1 MLGLHERVTFFWRAV
16 ARRMTLPV
24 YLSSLLLGTLGL
36 VAWLLLLHGAGLTG
50 GPATDTGLTLLG
62 AALML
67 FPASAPVVALV
78 NRLISESARPQ
89 HLPRLALAN
98 GIPAEHR
105 VLVVIPAML
114 TSLDSIHDLVH
125 RLQLHYLANPERHA
139 QFALLTDWA
148 DADTAHCASDAALL
162 TDATQQ
168 VCALNVRV
176 PGTAEVSDCLL
187 YT

>member
-36 VAWLLLLHGAGLTG
+36 VAWLLLLHGAGVTG
-50 GPATDTGLTLLG
+50 GPVADTGLTLLG

-67 FPASAPVVALV
+67 FPASEAVVALV

-114 TSLDSIHDLVH
+114 TSA
-125 RLQLHYLANPERHA
+125 R
-139 QFALLTDWA
+139 
-148 DADTAHCASDAALL
+148 
-162 TDATQQ
+162 QQ
-168 VCALNVRV
+168 IRALNVRD
-176 PGTAEVSDCLL
+176 PGTTEVSAAAPRFILL
-187 YT
+187 HRERLFSATEQRWIGWE